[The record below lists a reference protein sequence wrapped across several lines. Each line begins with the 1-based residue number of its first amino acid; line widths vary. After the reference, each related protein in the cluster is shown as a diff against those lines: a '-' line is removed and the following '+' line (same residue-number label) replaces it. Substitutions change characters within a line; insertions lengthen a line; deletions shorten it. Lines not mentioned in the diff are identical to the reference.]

1 MLQDV
6 GFDVELTVMDNSAY
20 SEQIQGPGANR
31 DIMLTTLGCG
41 PAMTPLFYQ
50 CDWPGKNNG
59 QCVPEWD
66 ANSDQIM
73 QTVDSAARLDLWA
86 DWQEYYLEWGGDVVL
101 YEMQNV
107 IAINSDFE
115 WDARKDGWMTFRDLK
130 VAK

>member
-1 MLQDV
+1 
-6 GFDVELTVMDNSAY
+6 
-20 SEQIQGPGANR
+20 
-31 DIMLTTLGCG
+31 
-41 PAMTPLFYQ
+41 
-50 CDWPGKNNG
+50 
-59 QCVPEWD
+59 
-66 ANSDQIM
+66 M